1 MSPLPDEVADTSK
14 PLDRLAAVG
23 PGPWVKPR
31 MLPSKTHSGPV
42 VISFWGKGGATK
54 TTASLMLAGVASYL
68 GLGVLVIDTDPQG
81 SAALWRSRRG
91 KDDIA
96 VQTGR
101 PDQLE
106 GFLARAQ
113 HGDFDLV
120 LIDNAPAKNAYV
132 SRVAAL
138 SDLSIISKAFTVRS
152 RNWTE
157 LGEDVRRQRGRRR
170 HLGCTGSSSG
180 DSQPTCEGGTRRDA
194 SARQPRLESSTHKS
208 PRRDRVLSTWAD
220 GD

>member
-1 MSPLPDEVADTSK
+1 
-14 PLDRLAAVG
+14 
-23 PGPWVKPR
+23 

-138 SDLSIISKAFTVRS
+138 SDLSIILVRPS
-152 RNWTE
+152 PFDLEIGRNWARTFADSAVVVVISAAPALRQGTASPLVRAAREEMRLLGNRVWNHQLTSRHAVIECSRLGQTVIEADWRSAASQDYIE
-157 LGEDVRRQRGRRR
+157 LWN
-170 HLGCTGSSSG
+170 S
-180 DSQPTCEGGTRRDA
+180 
-194 SARQPRLESSTHKS
+194 
-208 PRRDRVLSTWAD
+208 VLVELSRKVLK
-220 GD
+220 